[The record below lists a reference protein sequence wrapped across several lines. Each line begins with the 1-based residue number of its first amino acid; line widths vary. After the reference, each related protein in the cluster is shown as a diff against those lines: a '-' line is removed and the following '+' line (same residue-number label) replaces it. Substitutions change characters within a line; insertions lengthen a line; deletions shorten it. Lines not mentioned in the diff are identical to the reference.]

1 MSTALGFLCLCN
13 IEVMQH
19 RKPNTFIAIRR
30 PGILEEIDPLLW
42 KSTVAI
48 VVALIMAMNVFD
60 ILEKSISSWLL
71 SCLSCSM
78 SPLTLHS
85 CSHSS
90 SSSLDLLPP
99 PFPSWPWLTPD
110 VVPSPPSWPGLP
122 PNKLPL
128 LSPTRSWLAPDLL
141 LFPSASQ
148 HSLPPIPHYKK
159 KILVQRKKPLQ

>member
-48 VVALIMAMNVFD
+48 VVELIMAMNVFD

-78 SPLTLHS
+78 SPLTLRS
-85 CSHSS
+85 CSQSS

-128 LSPTRSWLAPDLL
+128 LSPTRSWLALDLL
-141 LFPSASQ
+141 LFPFASQ

-159 KILVQRKKPLQ
+159 KCLLQRKKPLQ

>member
-13 IEVMQH
+13 IEVIQH
-19 RKPNTFIAIRR
+19 RK
-30 PGILEEIDPLLW
+30 PLLW
-42 KSTVAI
+42 KSTAVI
-48 VVALIMAMNVFD
+48 VVALIVAMNVSD
-60 ILEKSISSWLL
+60 ILGKSISSWLL
-71 SCLSCSM
+71 SSLPCSM
-78 SPLTLHS
+78 SPLTLRS

-99 PFPSWPWLTPD
+99 PFPSWPWLTPNA
-110 VVPSPPSWPGLP
+110 VPSPPSWPRLP
-122 PNKLPL
+122 PNNFPS

-159 KILVQRKKPLQ
+159 KCLLQRKKPLQ